1 MRVAASLIVG
11 RLPLIISLMPLE
23 AIQDADD
30 ACLTSIGLLWA
41 VEEDGGVFVL
51 MAVEQAYIR
60 I

>member
-1 MRVAASLIVG
+1 
-11 RLPLIISLMPLE
+11 MPLE